1 MEVMEIKVKEIKES
15 DKIRDQEFRTELANG
30 YLNVEITEKE
40 ELMKEFSK
48 AYEDIEDKDSFNG
61 QYLEILIDVLEDE
74 IKEKKKFL
82 FF

>member
-1 MEVMEIKVKEIKES
+1 MEVMEIEVKEIKES
-15 DKIRDQEFRTELANG
+15 DKIRDQEFITELANG

>member
-1 MEVMEIKVKEIKES
+1 MEVMEIEVKES
-15 DKIRDQEFRTELANG
+15 DKNRDQEFITELANG

-74 IKEKKKFL
+74 IKEKKIFL

>member
-1 MEVMEIKVKEIKES
+1 MEVMEIEVKEIKES
-15 DKIRDQEFRTELANG
+15 DKIRDQEFITELANG

-48 AYEDIEDKDSFNG
+48 AYEDIEDKDSFNS

-74 IKEKKKFL
+74 IKEKKIFL

>member
-1 MEVMEIKVKEIKES
+1 MEVMEIEVKEIKES
-15 DKIRDQEFRTELANG
+15 DKIRDQEFITELANG

-74 IKEKKKFL
+74 IKEKKNFL

>member
-1 MEVMEIKVKEIKES
+1 MEVMEIEVKEIKES
-15 DKIRDQEFRTELANG
+15 DKIRDQEFITELANG
-30 YLNVEITEKE
+30 YLNIEITEKE

-74 IKEKKKFL
+74 IKEKKRFL

>member
-1 MEVMEIKVKEIKES
+1 MEVMEIEVKEIKES
-15 DKIRDQEFRTELANG
+15 DKIRDQEFITELANG

-74 IKEKKKFL
+74 IKEKKDFL

>member
-15 DKIRDQEFRTELANG
+15 DKIRDQEFITELANG

-74 IKEKKKFL
+74 IKEKKDFL